1 MPNLILGILVS
12 SGAVVG
18 GNYESIATVTVG
30 SGGASN
36 VEFTS
41 IPSTYKHLQIRY
53 IARGSILTN
62 SLMQFNAD
70 TGTNYSWHVLYGTGA
85 SALAVGGGS
94 NSFMYAS
101 NIASATSNFTGGVI
115 DILDYASTS
124 KYKTMRTLGGYDANG
139 SGEIGL
145 FSGSWQST
153 SALTSIKLYPNSSG
167 TYTQYT
173 QFALYGIKD

>member
-1 MPNLILGILVS
+1 MFNPILGILAS
-12 SGAVVG
+12 SGAVAG
-18 GNYESIATVTVG
+18 GSYQSIATVSVG

-62 SLMQFNAD
+62 SLMQFNSD
-70 TGTNYSWHVLYGTGA
+70 TGSNYSWHVLYGTGS
-85 SALAVGGGS
+85 SALAAGGGT
-94 NSFMYAS
+94 NTFMYAS

-145 FSGSWQST
+145 FSGAWLST
-153 SALTSIKLYPNSSG
+153 NALTSIKLYPNSSG
-167 TYTQYT
+167 TYSQYS